1 MNKDFNA
8 EEFESRD
15 LPFAIKRLSPNIGG
29 EIGGIDLSRILSQ
42 ELSDLICEA
51 LLIYKV
57 IFFRD
62 QDLSRQQHLDFAK
75 NFGDLEIHPF
85 GDNSTEYPEV
95 LKIKRDKKKRGK
107 ENLWHSDVTW
117 REKPSLG
124 SFLRMIK
131 CPKQGG
137 DTLFADMCSA
147 YESLSDEVKEK
158 LENQVAIHDFAGFRN
173 LLVKQGKTP
182 EEVEEYNKRYP
193 MPEHPVIRTHPE
205 TGKKLIYVNQAF
217 TQYIK
222 GWDLEESDKMLRHLY
237 RKASIPEFQCRFAW
251 KKNSIAFWDNRSC
264 QHYAVSDYWP
274 QERIVERVTIA
285 GDRPQ

>member
-1 MNKDFNA
+1 
-8 EEFESRD
+8 
-15 LPFAIKRLSPNIGG
+15 
-29 EIGGIDLSRILSQ
+29 
-42 ELSDLICEA
+42 
-51 LLIYKV
+51 
-57 IFFRD
+57 
-62 QDLSRQQHLDFAK
+62 
-75 NFGDLEIHPF
+75 
-85 GDNSTEYPEV
+85 
-95 LKIKRDKKKRGK
+95 
-107 ENLWHSDVTW
+107 
-117 REKPSLG
+117 
-124 SFLRMIK
+124 MIK